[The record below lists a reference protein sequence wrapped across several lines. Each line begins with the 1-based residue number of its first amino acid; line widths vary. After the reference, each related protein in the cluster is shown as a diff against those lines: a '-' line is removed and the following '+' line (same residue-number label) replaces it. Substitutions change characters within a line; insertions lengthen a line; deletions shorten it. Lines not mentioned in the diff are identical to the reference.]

1 MRTFIY
7 IIIGILFWTICFVP
21 TDDAPLSTYFLWAV
35 YCVSI
40 LWVFKVVAKALDEWK
55 EDEQN

>member
-1 MRTFIY
+1 MRTFIN
-7 IIIGILFWTICFVP
+7 IIMGFLFWTICFVP

-40 LWVFKVVAKALDEWK
+40 IWVFKVVAKALVEWK
-55 EDEQN
+55 KDVKN